1 MERIICLL
9 IGYACGLIQTG
20 FIVGKIKGIDIREYG
35 SKNAGTT
42 NVLRTMGAKYG
53 IIVFIGDA
61 LKCILAVELCYLF
74 FHTSCSDTIRLLQ
87 LYAAAGTILGH
98 NYPFYMKFRGGKG
111 IASTAGF
118 VISMG
123 PIFVLFGVVTFFTTF
138 FLTNY
143 VSLGSILVYVGLF
156 IEIVI
161 FGENGYFGFPPEME
175 RACLDE
181 FYLVFAALFVLAMF
195 RHKENIKRLLHHNER
210 KTHIFGKPEIDLD
223 AQEKEGEIETE
234 TDSETNPENNPD
246 QNEEPS
252 ED

>member
-1 MERIICLL
+1 MERIACLL

-20 FIVGKIKGIDIREYG
+20 FIVGKIKGIDIRQYG

-61 LKCILAVELCYLF
+61 LKCILAVELCYLI
-74 FHTSCSDTIRLLQ
+74 FHTQCADHIRLLQ

-98 NYPFYMKFRGGKG
+98 NYPVYMRFRGGKG

-143 VSLGSILVYVGLF
+143 VSLGSILVYVGLA

-161 FGENGYFGFPPEME
+161 FGENGYFGFPPETARMY
-175 RACLDE
+175 LNE
-181 FYLVFAALFVLAMF
+181 FYLVFAFLFVLAML
-195 RHKENIKRLLHHNER
+195 RHRENIKRLLHHNER
-210 KTHIFGKPEIDLD
+210 KTYIFGKPEIDVD
-223 AQEKEGEIETE
+223 GAEKEKDIESDDHE
-234 TDSETNPENNPD
+234 SEEG
-246 QNEEPS
+246 
-252 ED
+252 

>member
-20 FIVGKIKGIDIREYG
+20 FIVGKIKGIDIRQYG

-61 LKCILAVELCYLF
+61 LKCILAVLICKLIF
-74 FHTSCSDTIRLLQ
+74 QASCADYIKLLQ

-123 PIFVLFGVVTFFTTF
+123 PVFVLFGVITFFTTY

-143 VSLGSILVYVGLF
+143 VSLGSILVYVVLGIELVLF
-156 IEIVI
+156 GETGIGTFF
-161 FGENGYFGFPPEME
+161 FGENGYFGFPAESARMY
-175 RACLDE
+175 LNE
-181 FYLVFAALFVLAMF
+181 FYLVFAFLFILALL
-195 RHKENIKRLLHHNER
+195 RHKENIKRLIRHNER
-210 KTHIFGKPEIDLD
+210 KTYIFGKPEIDLD
-223 AQEKEGEIETE
+223 AAEKEKQIESDVSETE
-234 TDSETNPENNPD
+234 E
-246 QNEEPS
+246 Q
-252 ED
+252 

>member
-9 IGYACGLIQTG
+9 IGYAYGLIQTG
-20 FIVGKIKGIDIREYG
+20 FIVGRIKGIDIRQYG

-61 LKCILAVELCYLF
+61 LKCILAVEICYILF
-74 FHTSCSDTIRLLQ
+74 GKPAIYSDCTDYIRLLQ

-98 NYPFYMKFRGGKG
+98 NYPFYMRFRGGKG
-111 IASTAGF
+111 IAATAGF

-123 PIFVLFGVVTFFTTF
+123 PIFVLLGVVTFFTTF

-143 VSLGSILVYVGLF
+143 VSLGSILIYVGLA

-161 FGENGYFGFPPEME
+161 FGENGFFGFPPEMH
-175 RACLDE
+175 RVYMNE
-181 FYLVFAALFVLAMF
+181 FYLVFAFLFVLAMI
-195 RHKENIKRLLHHNER
+195 RHRENIKRLIHHNER
-210 KTHIFGKPEIDLD
+210 KTYIFGKPEIDVD
-223 AQEKEGEIETE
+223 AAEKEKDIES
-234 TDSETNPENNPD
+234 SEE
-246 QNEEPS
+246 S
-252 ED
+252 

>member
-20 FIVGKIKGIDIREYG
+20 FIVGKIKGIDIRQYG

-61 LKCILAVELCYLF
+61 LKCILAVEICYILF
-74 FHTSCSDTIRLLQ
+74 HESCMDYIRLLQ

-98 NYPFYMKFRGGKG
+98 NYPFYMRFRGGKG

-123 PIFVLFGVVTFFTTF
+123 PVFVLFGVVTFFTTF

-143 VSLGSILVYVGLF
+143 VSLGSILVYVGLA

-161 FGENGYFGFPPEME
+161 FGENGYFGFPAESARMY
-175 RACLDE
+175 LNE
-181 FYLVFAALFVLAMF
+181 FYLVFAFLFVLAMI
-195 RHKENIKRLLHHNER
+195 RHKENIVRLLHHNER
-210 KTHIFGKPEIDLD
+210 KTYIFGKPEIDVD
-223 AQEKEGEIETE
+223 AAEKEKDIESNE
-234 TDSETNPENNPD
+234 QKSE
-246 QNEEPS
+246 EE
-252 ED
+252 

>member
-1 MERIICLL
+1 MERVICLL

-61 LKCILAVELCYLF
+61 LKCILAVEICYLIF
-74 FHTSCSDTIRLLQ
+74 RTSCPDYIRLLQ
-87 LYAAAGTILGH
+87 LYGAAGTILGH
-98 NYPFYMKFRGGKG
+98 NYPCYMKFRGGKG

-123 PIFVLFGVVTFFTTF
+123 PVFVLLGVITFFSTF

-143 VSLGSILVYVGLF
+143 VSLGSILIYVGLF
-156 IEIVI
+156 VEIVL
-161 FGENGYFGFPPEME
+161 FGEMGYFGFPDEIK
-175 RACLDE
+175 RACLNE
-181 FYLVFAALFVLAMF
+181 FYIVFAFLFILAMF
-195 RHKENIKRLLHHNER
+195 RHKENIKRLLHHCER
-210 KTHIFGKPEIDLD
+210 KTYIFGKPEIDVD
-223 AQEKEGEIETE
+223 ADEKEKEIE
-234 TDSETNPENNPD
+234 SPE
-246 QNEEPS
+246 E
-252 ED
+252 